1 VRTRPSRLR
10 TATATT
16 IIAAAALLV
25 GCAGSASREP
35 LAASALDIGESDF
48 QITGPDHVKA
58 GKVLLRVHN
67 SGPDQH
73 ELIVARVS
81 GPRLA
86 LRSDGLTVNEEALA
100 HREPGLLE
108 PGRPGAVRELSVDLT
123 PGRYVLFCNMEGH
136 YLGGMHHEIVV
147 DR

>member
-1 VRTRPSRLR
+1 M
-10 TATATT
+10 
-16 IIAAAALLV
+16 IAAVAAALLA
-25 GCAGSASREP
+25 GCAGPTSSSSLGASIVN
-35 LAASALDIGESDF
+35 IGESDF
-48 QITGPDHVKA
+48 QITGPARVRA
-58 GKVLLRVHN
+58 GNVLLRVQN

-86 LRSDGLTVNEEALA
+86 LRSDGLTVNEEALT